1 MHDTDRILAELEALD
16 SPTHESEL
24 EDEGVL
30 QEYEDLENLEEME
43 FQPEAN
49 FGSYETSFGGPGQYE
64 AEGEAEGE
72 GELEDEGEYEGEG
85 EGEYEGVYGSML
97 GEQEGEGEAEGEGEY
112 EDEYQGEYASGVSG
126 ELAGETVGGI
136 NELQEMELA
145 AELLETQGEEE
156 LEHFLGGFLSKTLG
170 KAVQTL
176 AGPAGDKL
184 RSLLK
189 DAAQKLIPVAGTALG
204 TAFGGPAGAA
214 IGGNIAAKAQ
224 QLFGLELEGLAL
236 EDQEFEA
243 ARSFVRF
250 ATDAA
255 RQFANAQSDDPA
267 AAHHAIM
274 SAAQRWAPGLL
285 ATSGT
290 GLSMPFVRRRR
301 RRMTGR
307 WIRVARNQIVL
318 YGL

>member
-1 MHDTDRILAELEALD
+1 
-16 SPTHESEL
+16 
-24 EDEGVL
+24 
-30 QEYEDLENLEEME
+30 
-43 FQPEAN
+43 
-49 FGSYETSFGGPGQYE
+49 
-64 AEGEAEGE
+64 
-72 GELEDEGEYEGEG
+72 
-85 EGEYEGVYGSML
+85 
-97 GEQEGEGEAEGEGEY
+97 
-112 EDEYQGEYASGVSG
+112 
-126 ELAGETVGGI
+126 
-136 NELQEMELA
+136 MELA

-204 TAFGGPAGAA
+204 TAFGGPAGAV